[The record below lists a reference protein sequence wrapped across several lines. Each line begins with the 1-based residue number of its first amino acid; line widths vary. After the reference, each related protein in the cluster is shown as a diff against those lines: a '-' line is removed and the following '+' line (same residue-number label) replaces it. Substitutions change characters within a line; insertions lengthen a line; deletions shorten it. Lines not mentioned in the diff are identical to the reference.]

1 MELEQQ
7 IFGDDAQDDLPEEF
21 KQMSAD
27 DIARR
32 SRLLDNEIRVLKDE
46 SQRLQLDQQTMKEK
60 VSLALAG
67 TNQPIDCHQHGIDAW
82 ELCTAL
88 MKASMM

>member
-7 IFGDDAQDDLPEEF
+7 IFGDNAQDDLPEEF

-60 VSLALAG
+60 VSLAWHLLAPISSQIAISSTKVMP
-67 TNQPIDCHQHGIDAW
+67 TNRV
-82 ELCTAL
+82 
-88 MKASMM
+88 SR

>member
-7 IFGDDAQDDLPEEF
+7 IFGHDAQDDLPEEF

-46 SQRLQLDQQTMKEK
+46 TQRLQLDQQTMKEK
-60 VSLALAG
+60 VSLAWRLLALIS
-67 TNQPIDCHQHGIDAW
+67 PLIAISSM
-82 ELCTAL
+82 ELMPAGC
-88 MKASMM
+88 ASC

>member
-7 IFGDDAQDDLPEEF
+7 IFGDDAQDDLPEEL

-60 VSLALAG
+60 VSPAWRLLAPVSPSIAISNMKLMPR
-67 TNQPIDCHQHGIDAW
+67 NC
-82 ELCTAL
+82 AL
-88 MKASMM
+88 H

>member
-60 VSLALAG
+60 VSWRLLA
-67 TNQPIDCHQHGIDAW
+67 PISPLIAISS
-82 ELCTAL
+82 LRL
-88 MKASMM
+88 MPRNCVLR